1 VRLTGRRG
9 ADPGKSRQQKVRA
22 VTITRVGTNQKYSD
36 GWEKAFAGKKGVA
49 KAAQKKVAPSKKAAA
64 KKKGKK

>member
-1 VRLTGRRG
+1 MEG
-9 ADPGKSRQQKVRA
+9 RA

-36 GWEKAFAGKKGVA
+36 GWEQAFGGKKGGA
-49 KAAQKKVAPSKKAAA
+49 KAAQKTAAPSKKAAA

>member
-1 VRLTGRRG
+1 V
-9 ADPGKSRQQKVRA
+9 KVRA

-36 GWEKAFAGKKGVA
+36 GWEQAFGGKRGA
-49 KAAQKKVAPSKKAAA
+49 KAAQKKAVPSKKAAA